1 MSDHVT
7 MLTERRNA
15 LEKELLEMQKAFES
29 KKEEF
34 LKISG
39 ALEMLEI
46 LGKEQAAAEITD

>member
-1 MSDHVT
+1 MSDHAKQ
-7 MLTERRNA
+7 LQERRNA
-15 LEKELLEMQKAFES
+15 LEKELLEMQKVFES

-46 LGKEQAAAEITD
+46 LDKERAEITD